1 MTHTG
6 SRGDV
11 IVKDM
16 TRTYPRKGLGGVVP
30 PHSKTLRNYFQSN
43 SLNHYYE
50 TDLSRCLMIRPGS
63 FAGLGWI

>member
-6 SRGDV
+6 SRGDG

-30 PHSKTLRNYFQSN
+30 PHAKTLHNYFQSN
-43 SLNHYYE
+43 RLNHYYE
-50 TDLSRCLMIRPGS
+50 TDLSQYLMIRLGS